1 MSPLRVQQFPHA
13 EAHVA
18 LHDVHQRVFVP
29 EQGIDATL
37 ERDALDPVC
46 AHVLALDA
54 HGQPV
59 GTGRLAP
66 DGRIGRM
73 AVLAA
78 YREIG
83 RAHV

>member
-1 MSPLRVQQFPHA
+1 MSPLRVQQVRHA

-18 LHDVHQRVFVP
+18 IHDVRQRVFVQ
-29 EQGIDATL
+29 EQGIDAAL

-78 YREIG
+78 YR
-83 RAHV
+83 